1 MLGLC
6 ECELLRFSCF
16 GSPLLSGHRRY
27 GSRLRTRRLDRVFL
41 GGFLDGGL
49 CALLRKRQEL
59 FENLGFCS
67 FVGNFCRSACAAT
80 DDPHPCCRNANG
92 GEKNQELEHSVPADP
107 GGGYWP

>member
-1 MLGLC
+1 MSVSPLPPCRHPDALMTSAVSRDAGSIKHLGLC

-59 FENLGFCS
+59 FENLGLCS
-67 FVGNFCRSACAAT
+67 FVGNFCRSACAA
-80 DDPHPCCRNANG
+80 
-92 GEKNQELEHSVPADP
+92 
-107 GGGYWP
+107 